1 MGFLFSKE
9 EPAPA
14 EMVQVVPETVV
25 EKPQNRVL
33 VIGGAYAGLSAV
45 IHLLELANGGEHRP
59 TSVPLPP
66 VTGKPLQSS
75 VQITMV
81 DERDGF
87 CKSRSD
93 PVSYL
98 IILHTIYSYTTINRS
113 YYRIAARVGG

>member
-9 EPAPA
+9 EHTPA
-14 EMVQVVPETVV
+14 EMVQVGSETVF

-45 IHLLELANGGEHRP
+45 INLLELANGAEHRL
-59 TSVPLPP
+59 TTVKLPP
-66 VTGKPLQSS
+66 VTGKPLRSP

-87 CKSRSD
+87 CKSCSD

-98 IILHTIYSYTTINRS
+98 MILHASYSNHHK
-113 YYRIAARVGG
+113 